1 MLGPG
6 ELQPRALPG
15 ESYQAALTPGMVSA
29 IFGSLVPAVTLTDGG
44 YVQLA
49 GETGWWIPS
58 GRVYYSPGDGDTPAV
73 ELAQRDDLLLP
84 ALPRCRSVRRH
95 HAGRL

>member
-29 IFGSLVPAVTLTDGG
+29 IFGPLVPAAMLAASGF
-44 YVQLA
+44 VQPA

-58 GRVYYSPGDGDTPAV
+58 GRVNTECSRGSGDAV
-73 ELAQRDDLLLP
+73 AQREGGADWGE
-84 ALPRCRSVRRH
+84 AASGGCHVW
-95 HAGRL
+95 AAM

>member
-1 MLGPG
+1 MSS
-6 ELQPRALPG
+6 QPRALPG

-29 IFGSLVPAVTLTDGG
+29 IFGSLVPAATLTAGG
-44 YVQLA
+44 FVQLP

-73 ELAQRDDLLLP
+73 ELARAMTP
-84 ALPRCRSVRRH
+84 SS
-95 HAGRL
+95 